1 MGRWEFWAIAMV
13 MIVAASATII
23 VPALWFQR
31 APDDARFYRRRILAS
46 LAAVIVLPLAA
57 LVLYAI
63 LGSPALTSRSPGA
76 TPAMAS
82 HPPITS
88 QTSTQG
94 GELNA
99 AIERLERK
107 LRSEPQNVESWRLLS
122 QSYAFTGRT
131 ADATRASEMADRA
144 ASGKEVTPPAAA
156 AAAAVASSQEF
167 TELEERLRKDPRDVD
182 ALILLAEGHR
192 RRREFSQSLAAFARL
207 VELKAM
213 SADLWADYADALA
226 ADRGGLD
233 AESAPLIHKALE
245 LDPRHPKALWLLGS
259 WQTKSRDFPGAV
271 DTWERLATVLPPASS
286 DARIIAANLEE
297 ARKALASTASMQRA
311 TVNRPP
317 QGSSARAEPIALSGE
332 VQVDPKLRAR
342 IPAGATLFVFAKAV
356 DSPGP
361 PLAVVRSRVGAWPTR
376 FKLDDAAAMLPERT
390 LSHFQDVIVEARIS
404 RSGSATAE
412 RGDLRGASGVL
423 NPRSSG
429 PVRLVISEEIG

>member
-1 MGRWEFWAIAMV
+1 MGRWEFWAIATV

-63 LGSPALTSRSPGA
+63 LGSPALTSRSPSA

-82 HPPITS
+82 HPPVTS
-88 QTSTQG
+88 ETGTRG
-94 GELNA
+94 GELNE
-99 AIERLERK
+99 AIERLEEK
-107 LRSEPQNVESWRLLS
+107 LRSEPQNVASWRLLS

-131 ADATRASEMADRA
+131 ADAKRANEMANRA
-144 ASGKEVTPPAAA
+144 ASGDEVTPP
-156 AAAAVASSQEF
+156 AAAVASSQEF
-167 TELEERLRKDPRDVD
+167 TQLEERLRKDPSDVD